1 MTARMAAA
9 VTHFEIYAEDLGA
22 VAEFYRE
29 LFDWQIERAA
39 GVDYYMV
46 QTGAEGAGLRG
57 GLTYR
62 PIEGPRSW
70 VHYVS
75 VESLED
81 AVDRVETLG
90 GSVVRPRTAIPKVAW
105 YAVVADPEG
114 NIFALWQSD
123 PNAFP
128 PLDPE

>member
-1 MTARMAAA
+1 MAAS

-22 VAEFYRE
+22 LAEFYRE
-29 LFDWQIERAA
+29 LFGWRIEKAP
-39 GVDYYMV
+39 GVDYYMI
-46 QTGAEGAGLRG
+46 QTGATGANGLRG

-75 VESLED
+75 VESLD
-81 AVDRVETLG
+81 ETVRRLEQLG
-90 GSVVRPRTAIPKVAW
+90 GSVVRGRTAVPKVAW

-114 NIFALWQSD
+114 NIFALWQQD

-128 PLDPE
+128 AAEPDV

>member
-1 MTARMAAA
+1 MAAS
-9 VTHFEIYAEDLGA
+9 VTHFEIYAEETDTLA
-22 VAEFYRE
+22 DFYRD
-29 LFDWQIERAA
+29 LFGWRIEKAP
-39 GVDYYMV
+39 GVDYYMI
-46 QTGAEGAGLRG
+46 QTGTGDGAGLRG

-75 VESLED
+75 VESLD
-81 AVDRVETLG
+81 ETIERLEQLG
-90 GSVVRPRTAIPKVAW
+90 GSVLRPRSAMPKVAW

-114 NIFALWQSD
+114 NIFALWQPD

-128 PLDPE
+128 PLEPEA

>member
-1 MTARMAAA
+1 MAAS

-22 VAEFYRE
+22 LADFYRD
-29 LFDWQIERAA
+29 LFGWHVEQAP
-39 GVDYYMV
+39 GVDYYMI
-46 QTGAEGAGLRG
+46 QTGASGESALRG
-57 GLTYR
+57 GLTHR

-75 VESLED
+75 VESLDETI
-81 AVDRVETLG
+81 ARVEQLG
-90 GSVVRPRTAIPKVAW
+90 GSVVRPQTAVPKVAW

-114 NIFALWQSD
+114 NIFALWQPD

-128 PLDPE
+128 PAEADA